1 MTARAELSWL
11 VRLDKPGRF
20 LAPLPAGR
28 AGHGVYDG
36 PDRRR
41 RPFAIASPR
50 QVADALSSG
59 LVEPGKAGIVITEAG
74 RARLRRERAAPE
86 RAFSEQHA
94 EIGVKPVI
102 DPDGVIRE
110 LAANL
115 SQSPLARYAKPA
127 AGRPALIEP
136 VHAAAGETLRANYDA
151 SALRSPVTSD
161 WTRPPMGRTGR
172 GPRDPA
178 AVPDRM
184 ADARTRVMD
193 ALAAAGPG
201 LDRLLVNVCL
211 RETGMGAAE
220 RELGWPER
228 SGVHALRLAL
238 ERLAVHY
245 RLKTPDRVADPF

>member
-1 MTARAELSWL
+1 MRTRADLSWL
-11 VRLDKPGRF
+11 IRLDKPGRF
-20 LAPLPAGR
+20 LAPLSAGR
-28 AGHGVYDG
+28 EGHGVYDG

-50 QVADALSSG
+50 QVADALSAG
-59 LVEPGKAGIVITEAG
+59 LVEPGAAGIVIAEAG
-74 RARLRRERAAPE
+74 RARLKRERAAPQ
-86 RAFSEQHA
+86 RAFREQHA
-94 EIGVKPVI
+94 EMGMKPVI
-102 DPDGVIRE
+102 DPDGTIRA

-115 SQSPLARYAKPA
+115 AASPLAGYAKPA

-136 VHAAAGETLRANYDA
+136 VHAAAGEKLRADYDA

-161 WTRPPMGRTGR
+161 WTRPPLGRTGR

-220 RELGWPER
+220 REMGWPAR

-245 RLKTPDRVADPF
+245 RMKTPGKAADPF